1 MPSAPAEPHAFAPAL
16 DEPLPTPVRTR
27 RARTWP
33 GTARAWLLLCL
44 LSVSFGAALAYFV
57 YGPAMWIEGLRG
69 TGSAAATRSHRGA
82 PTSHKATSAPKP
94 VASPAIVEPEPA
106 VAEPPMQDAPISAS
120 PAARKKPNAQKPK
133 LTNASAAPNVA
144 SAPSDA
150 RVAVAPAPPALPPE
164 LTVTPAIEPAPV
176 SSAPGTASAA
186 PVART
191 EPGSRLSRARACLAK
206 GDSACAIAL
215 LQAGASTEAELELWI
230 ETLRAEGRA
239 LDAHRQMKRY
249 IETYPTGRRTQAYRR
264 ILMN

>member
-1 MPSAPAEPHAFAPAL
+1 MPSTPAEPHAFAPAL

-57 YGPAMWIEGLRG
+57 YGPAMWIEGLPG
-69 TGSAAATRSHRGA
+69 TRSAAAKRSHGGA
-82 PTSHKATSAPKP
+82 PTSHEATRAPKP
-94 VASPAIVEPEPA
+94 VASPAIVAPEPA

-133 LTNASAAPNVA
+133 LTNANAAPNVT

-150 RVAVAPAPPALPPE
+150 RVAVAPAPPALPPQ
-164 LTVTPAIEPAPV
+164 LTVTPAIEPAPGI
-176 SSAPGTASAA
+176 ANAA

-191 EPGSRLSRARACLAK
+191 EPGSRLSQARACLAE

-249 IETYPTGRRTQAYRR
+249 IETYPTSRRAQAYRR